1 MSNGVSL
8 IVGRYGEVSEVIA
21 HTVIALVVMIGGFV
35 MMVISMIDGR
45 PIPDTTM
52 NLLTVLM
59 SGVVGWFFGTHA
71 TLSGMYAQQSAP
83 APAPAPTP
91 PAPTSPDAH

>member
-1 MSNGVSL
+1 MSKHIDIAL
-8 IVGRYGEVSEVIA
+8 GRYGELSEVIA
-21 HTVIALVVMIGGFV
+21 HTMIAMVVMLGGFV
-35 MMVISMIDGR
+35 MMIVSMVDGR

-83 APAPAPTP
+83 PAVSAPAGGAGGE
-91 PAPTSPDAH
+91 SPV

>member
-1 MSNGVSL
+1 MSKGINL
-8 IVGRYGEVSEVIA
+8 IVGRYGELSEVIA
-21 HTVIALVVMIGGFV
+21 HTMIAMVVMLGGFV
-35 MMVISMIDGR
+35 MMIVSMVDGR

-83 APAPAPTP
+83 TAPTAPAAPAAVD
-91 PAPTSPDAH
+91 PAA

>member
-1 MSNGVSL
+1 MSKGINL
-8 IVGRYGEVSEVIA
+8 IVGRYGELSEVIA
-21 HTVIALVVMIGGFV
+21 HTMIAMVVMLGGFV
-35 MMVISMIDGR
+35 MMIVSMVDGR

-83 APAPAPTP
+83 TAPAAPAA
-91 PAPTSPDAH
+91 PAAVDPAA

>member
-1 MSNGVSL
+1 M
-8 IVGRYGEVSEVIA
+8 SEVIA
-21 HTVIALVVMIGGFV
+21 HTVIALVVMVGGFV
-35 MMVISMIDGR
+35 MMVISMVDGR

-83 APAPAPTP
+83 APPASSSAAASNETG
-91 PAPTSPDAH
+91 AH

>member
-1 MSNGVSL
+1 MSKGINL
-8 IVGRYGEVSEVIA
+8 IVGRYGELSEVIA
-21 HTVIALVVMIGGFV
+21 HTMIAMVVMLGGFV
-35 MMVISMIDGR
+35 MMIVSMVDGR

-83 APAPAPTP
+83 TAPAAPAA
-91 PAPTSPDAH
+91 PAAVE

>member
-1 MSNGVSL
+1 L
-8 IVGRYGEVSEVIA
+8 SEVIA

-35 MMVISMIDGR
+35 MMVISMVDGR

-83 APAPAPTP
+83 TAPAAPAA
-91 PAPTSPDAH
+91 PAEHENAAH

>member
-1 MSNGVSL
+1 L
-8 IVGRYGEVSEVIA
+8 SEVIA
-21 HTVIALVVMIGGFV
+21 HTVIALVVMVGGFV
-35 MMVISMIDGR
+35 MMVISMVDGR

-71 TLSGMYAQQSAP
+71 TLSGMYAQQSGTAAP
-83 APAPAPTP
+83 AAA
-91 PAPTSPDAH
+91 AAATSQDTTAH

>member
-1 MSNGVSL
+1 MSKGINL
-8 IVGRYGEVSEVIA
+8 IVGRYGELSEVIA
-21 HTVIALVVMIGGFV
+21 HTMIAMVVMLGGFV
-35 MMVISMIDGR
+35 MMIVSMVDGR

-83 APAPAPTP
+83 TAP
-91 PAPTSPDAH
+91 PAPVAPAAADPAA